1 MNKLRQSQKRKE
13 KELDSPDH
21 HLNVLELNANF
32 ENNPN
37 NNNIK
42 FMYKSNT
49 NYNTR
54 YYKIKK
60 NDLTNSYN
68 NKINIENNKNKIL
81 KDKKDKSK
89 TPKKKQINNRYNNLE
104 DLPISKIKKDEII
117 EKISEVIDNQVVD
130 FLMDDTYDHYNLDIK
145 VASSLNDKLLRTHI
159 NSFKREEE
167 KNKNKFKSKKLK
179 DENYYIKGL
188 KNKII
193 KEHDNLGFFDF
204 SKLTNNE
211 WLLFNKSIKP
221 NFKIKKV
228 SKRKKIYDDEE
239 LEKIKLNKENKNKLF
254 EGYKEIIKEEDSN
267 SNINII
273 DEDDFDKKYHR
284 YHDEE
289 LYEEIRK
296 MQEELKE
303 GNKLLYND
311 EDVNLDKDKE
321 KVIKQKEIGKFLEKE
336 EKIHKD
342 IQEEHLKS
350 EKILEKIMKKVERNN
365 SKKEVNN

>member
-32 ENNPN
+32 ENNTN

-68 NKINIENNKNKIL
+68 NKINIENNKNIII

-104 DLPISKIKKDEII
+104 DQPISKIKKDEII

-159 NSFKREEE
+159 NLFKRDEE

-303 GNKLLYND
+303 GRKLLYND

-365 SKKEVNN
+365 SKKEDNN